1 MTRHVASGL
10 LAALLLCSPAWA
22 QEKSGVSDAMIAA
35 KAAQVET
42 LRARVGTVSSPT
54 ASATLIEADD
64 LLRQLRAAAPAKRA
78 PIAAQ
83 LDAALTRGDLEVDV
97 LSRTQR

>member
-1 MTRHVASGL
+1 MARHVASGL
-10 LAALLLCSPAWA
+10 LAALLLWSPAWA
-22 QEKSGVSDAMIAA
+22 QDEGAVSDAMIAA

-42 LRARVGTVSSPT
+42 LRARVGTVSSPI
-54 ASATLIEADD
+54 ASATLIEADN
-64 LLRQLRAAAPAKRA
+64 LLRQLRAAPPAKRA

-97 LSRTQR
+97 LSRSQQ